1 MAFLGK
7 SRVLKSNGEWVR
19 IDSLSVGDGVQTY
32 VSASGTN
39 TDFGDERVNIGSL
52 AASTITSID
61 SSSLV
66 SDFTDGNSR
75 AGDREHG
82 MYLFSGSNNSWTG
95 SLMTSKTKVYT
106 GKGFLSLDDG
116 PDNINFETPYLNSL
130 ESGSYSSNDGW
141 HIVRDISFFA
151 VNDEP
156 FSELSELAKT
166 ASLDEDQDIYFRPDT
181 KLYKLTVADND
192 SYIVGQYIVHQ

>member
-61 SSSLV
+61 
-66 SDFTDGNSR
+66 
-75 AGDREHG
+75 
-82 MYLFSGSNNSWTG
+82 
-95 SLMTSKTKVYT
+95 
-106 GKGFLSLDDG
+106 
-116 PDNINFETPYLNSL
+116 
-130 ESGSYSSNDGW
+130 
-141 HIVRDISFFA
+141 
-151 VNDEP
+151 
-156 FSELSELAKT
+156 
-166 ASLDEDQDIYFRPDT
+166 
-181 KLYKLTVADND
+181 
-192 SYIVGQYIVHQ
+192 